1 MTFKPLGTL
10 SPAPWRNSD
19 GLTVYFGPV
28 EGTPGSGGEYRTNG
42 ANRQL
47 EFMIDLA
54 QLTSSA
60 QYLDQHYEIP
70 KGAFV
75 EQVEIEVLVVAASS
89 GSGTVSIGLKQSD
102 QSTNISDTALVSAL
116 DMHADA
122 VGKKYTLTAGSTGA
136 GSSIGTAI
144 AANGL
149 ITAKEGTAVYQT
161 GRIAVRVS
169 YNFLPL
175 T

>member
-1 MTFKPLGTL
+1 MAIKFEGAG
-10 SPAPWRNSD
+10 SWRNSD
-19 GLTVYFGPV
+19 GLIVYFGTT
-28 EGTPGSGGEYRTNG
+28 EGVSGNGGEYTTNG
-42 ANRQL
+42 ANRQVEAL
-47 EFMIDLA
+47 IDLA
-54 QLTSSA
+54 QLTTTA
-60 QYLDQHYEIP
+60 QYLDQHFEIP
-70 KGAFV
+70 KGAFIESV
-75 EQVEIEVLVVAASS
+75 EVEVLVVAASS

-102 QSTNISDTALVSAL
+102 QTTNISDAALVSVL
-116 DMHADA
+116 DLSAAA
-122 VGKKYTLTAGSTGA
+122 VGKKFTLTAGVTGA

-149 ITAKEGTAVYQT
+149 ITAKETTAVYQT